1 MRMRFSVFN
10 TPCVKNRI
18 NTLTFSWS
26 CSYTYHQ
33 SEKTLTVV
41 VDDTGLLNGVCGPN
55 DQNLKQIEELFQVP
69 VYLRGNEIFFQTED
83 PALIPLLGKMISE
96 LESHTKNGHV
106 PGKDLINGIFE
117 SLRQNHESGVSE
129 GLELL
134 KNTYIEIS
142 PSRKRV
148 YPRGIHQARYIQG
161 MERNDI
167 AFGIGPA
174 GTGKTFLAVAYALQ
188 EIFTKRKRKLI
199 LTRPVVE
206 AGESLGFLPGDLAQK
221 LNPYL
226 RPLYDAM
233 DILAS
238 YEMINRLEESRVIEI
253 APLAYMRGRSIS
265 NAIIILDEAQNTTR
279 SQMKMFL
286 TRIGEGSKAL
296 ITGDI
301 TQSDLPKSQESG
313 LLESMHI
320 LGGIDGIHMSH
331 FDASDVVRHPLVQKI
346 IHAYENKS

>member
-1 MRMRFSVFN
+1 M
-10 TPCVKNRI
+10 
-18 NTLTFSWS
+18 
-26 CSYTYHQ
+26 
-33 SEKTLTVV
+33 TVV

-55 DQNLKQIEELFQVP
+55 DQNLKQIEDLFQVP
-69 VYLRGNEIFFQTED
+69 VFLRGNEIFFQTED
-83 PALIPLLGKMISE
+83 PVLIPLLGRMISE
-96 LESHTKNGHV
+96 LEAHTKKGHV

-117 SLRQNHESGVSE
+117 SLSAGQNAAE
-129 GLELL
+129 GLSLL
-134 KNTYIEIS
+134 KDTYVEI
-142 PSRKRV
+142 PTSRKRV
-148 YPRGIHQARYIQG
+148 YPRGIHQARYIKG

-188 EIFTKRKRKLI
+188 EIFSKRKRKLI

-233 DILAS
+233 DALAS
-238 YEMINRLEESRVIEI
+238 YEMINKLEESRVIEI

-265 NAIIILDEAQNTTR
+265 NAVIILDEAQNTTR

-296 ITGDI
+296 ITGDV

-313 LLESMHI
+313 LLESMQI
-320 LGGIDGIHMSH
+320 LNGIDGIHMSH
-331 FDASDVVRHPLVQKI
+331 FDARDVVRHPLVQKI
-346 IHAYENKS
+346 IHAYENKT